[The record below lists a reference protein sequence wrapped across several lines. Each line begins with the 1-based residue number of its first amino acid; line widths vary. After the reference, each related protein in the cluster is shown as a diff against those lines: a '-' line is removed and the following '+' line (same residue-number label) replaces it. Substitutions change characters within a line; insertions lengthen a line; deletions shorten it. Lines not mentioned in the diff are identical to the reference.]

1 MQYEFANSLEL
12 SKNFVPFYIKKINE
26 EKLWAKFINFFIVEH
41 FFKTNIKEKL
51 QKSLTVYVFKN
62 IRFIPTDLSTKFQ
75 TILTNMTVKP
85 KSDIWGFFIAE
96 STKFSI
102 LKMAL

>member
-1 MQYEFANSLEL
+1 M
-12 SKNFVPFYIKKINE
+12 
-26 EKLWAKFINFFIVEH
+26 
-41 FFKTNIKEKL
+41 
-51 QKSLTVYVFKN
+51 YVFKN
-62 IRFIPTDLSTKFQ
+62 MRFIPTDQYLSTKFQ